1 MGLLDNFFGNGFED
15 PKTAAVL
22 QLAAGLQSGRTLG
35 QGLTQGAIGYNST
48 LANARAQAQA
58 QQALKT
64 QQALQQQLMQAQI
77 GDTNAQ
83 AQQRQAQVQQMAAA
97 QAAQQRAA
105 QQEEEFRGLIRSPQF
120 MGGQAALQGGGGPT
134 MANAQRQQPVDPM
147 MQLQYDALRLGQM
160 KPMDYLAAQ
169 RKDTSPI
176 KLEAGST
183 LYDPTTRS
191 ALFTAPTKPGEAP
204 SAVREYEYA
213 RGQGYQGSFTQFEN
227 ERRKAGATSI
237 GLKVENKMGDSLA
250 GQVGPLAR
258 DSRIATDGAVKMFD
272 AASRIETA
280 LNSDKVMAGPMASK
294 IQTVRQFAQVV
305 GGGNDEGIRQTR
317 QVIKSLAQMSVEARK
332 QLAGQGQVTESEA
345 AAVAKADA
353 GDINDLTTGEL
364 RDLVTLTKRAAHF
377 QAQSHNRLLETMSAS
392 DVTRPVVPFYQV
404 RGADTLLK
412 HVPQL
417 PQIGGAPN
425 IDSLVEKYRT
435 PK

>member
-1 MGLLDNFFGNGFED
+1 M
-15 PKTAAVL
+15 
-22 QLAAGLQSGRTLG
+22 QH
-35 QGLTQGAIGYNST
+35 
-48 LANARAQAQA
+48 QAM
-58 QQALKT
+58 
-64 QQALQQQLMQAQI
+64 QQQLMQAQV
-77 GDTNAQ
+77 GEMTSQ
-83 AQQRQAQVQQMAAA
+83 TQQRQAQAA
-97 QAAQQRAA
+97 QLARLA
-105 QQEEEFRGLIRSPQF
+105 QQEDEFRRLIPSPQ
-120 MGGQAALQGGGGPT
+120 MTSSQAALAPGGGPT
-134 MANAQRQQPVDPM
+134 VANAQRQQPVDPM
-147 MQLQYDALRLGQM
+147 QQLQYDAMRLGQI
-160 KPMDYLAAQ
+160 KPMDFLNSQ
-169 RKDTSPI
+169 RKDSTPI
-176 KLEAGST
+176 KLEAGAT
-183 LYDPTTRS
+183 LYDPATRS
-191 ALFTAPTKPGEAP
+191 ALFTAPQKPGELP

-213 RGQGYQGSFTQFEN
+213 RGQGYQGSFQQFET
-227 ERRKAGATSI
+227 ERRKAGATNI

-377 QAQSHNRLLETMSAS
+377 QAQSHNRLLETMAGS

-404 RGADTLLK
+404 RGADALLK

-425 IDSLVEKYRT
+425 VDALIEKYGT
-435 PK
+435 KK